1 MFAKLKKKVLEEG
14 EAGGPERLGFSPR
27 KLPGGA
33 VAVRSPPE
41 VVAAA
46 SVGGDEEVDGV
57 KGEGEGGEGEK
68 EVETKTEEAK
78 PLLLQSIDLVRT
90 LNYLLLYYVTLCP
103 FAPSIRLP
111 FPPTC
116 NPVSHKKQSTR
127 SY

>member
-33 VAVRSPPE
+33 VAVRSPSG
-41 VVAAA
+41 VMAAA
-46 SVGGDEEVDGV
+46 SVGGGDEEDGV

-68 EVETKTEEAK
+68 EVATKTEEAK

-90 LNYLLLYYVTLCP
+90 SFSFRNYLLHYVTQCP
-103 FAPSIRLP
+103 FSLASHCPSLSPAIQSHTRNS
-111 FPPTC
+111 PP
-116 NPVSHKKQSTR
+116 
-127 SY
+127 